1 MIKQVNIFLI
11 GTGSVGKAFL
21 KYMRSNNNLRIPDRT
36 VQLKIAGIAN
46 RSKMLLEKRGIDNS
60 QWKSELNR
68 NGCQTNIKSFIE
80 LMKRMN
86 LTNSIF
92 VDCTDGNEIVPF
104 YKDILK
110 TIPIVTPNKSANA
123 GSYKQYLALKE
134 IVRKFGT
141 DLRYSANVGVGL
153 PSLDLINS
161 IISGGDRII
170 AIEGLFSS
178 TMNYL
183 LDNLMT
189 TDKKFSILLKE
200 ASHKGLTEP
209 DPRIDLNGIDTARKI
224 LILAR
229 ESGAKIELS
238 DIRIENLVP
247 VILRKTSS
255 LNKFYES
262 LKICDRKF
270 DELKK
275 EATKKKCRL
284 VYSAKFKSNR
294 SSVGIEM
301 IDSSHPFFT
310 SSAEEKVVLFYTEFY
325 KMHPLII
332 RGQSGGAKAT
342 AEVLVS
348 DILKTIKN

>member
-1 MIKQVNIFLI
+1 MIKQVNIYLI
-11 GTGSVGKAFL
+11 GTGSVGKALLNYISRNCTFDIQ
-21 KYMRSNNNLRIPDRT
+21 KQII
-36 VQLKIAGIAN
+36 QWKIAGIAN

-86 LTNSIF
+86 FTNSIF

-153 PSLDLINS
+153 PSLDLISS

-178 TMNYL
+178 TMNYI

-200 ASHKGLTEP
+200 ASQKGFTEP

-229 ESGAKIELS
+229 ESGAELELT
-238 DIRIENLVP
+238 DIRIENLLP
-247 VILRKTSS
+247 VILRKITS
-255 LNKFYES
+255 LDKVYES
-262 LKICDRKF
+262 IKICDRKF

-275 EATKKKCRL
+275 EAIRKKCRL
-284 VYSAKFKSNR
+284 VYPAKFKNNR

-301 IDSSHPFFT
+301 IDSSHPFYL
-310 SSAEEKVVLFYTEFY
+310 SSTKEKVMLIYTEIY
-325 KMHPLII
+325 KKHPLII
-332 RGQSGGAKAT
+332 KGQSGGAKAT
-342 AEVLVS
+342 AKVLVS